1 MSKTEPEIVKMT
13 LHTNTRLEEEIDQK
27 ALTAAADISVILQVL
42 QDMIRARLFYL
53 INIWLLRL

>member
-53 INIWLLRL
+53 ISIWLLRL

>member
-53 INIWLLRL
+53 INIL